1 MVTIKTRL
9 PIPSLRPYVK
19 MYFWGKDEES
29 PLVQR
34 IVPNGEMGLCFYLN
48 HPVIYDGIGERRS
61 CLSGQSLHYHDI
73 VSDGS
78 VEIVGA
84 HFTTLGAHV
93 FFSSPLKLF
102 FGQIVPLADI
112 ADPRLHQ
119 LEEEVMLASDYE
131 ICWDLMEAFFL
142 ERLCHSDFDALTF
155 RRLQRAIAYGQRHT
169 SDAQICQVASEACL
183 SERHLN
189 RVFSDVVGLSP
200 KEYLRL
206 QRYHKTLRDLKKSQ
220 NSNSPESLT
229 SIAWTNGYCDF
240 SHLYSDFRKIC
251 GYSPSRLL
259 KESDH
264 EEDAVGW
271 RI

>member
-48 HPVIYDGIGERRS
+48 QPVLYNGVGERRS

-73 VSDGS
+73 VSDGRI
-78 VEIVGA
+78 EIVGA
-84 HFTTLGAHV
+84 HFTILGAHA
-93 FFSSPLKLF
+93 FFSTPLRHF
-102 FGQIVPLADI
+102 FGQIVSLADLD
-112 ADPRLHQ
+112 DPHLHR
-119 LEEEVMLASDYE
+119 LEEEVMLAYDYE
-131 ICWDLMEAFFL
+131 ICWNLMEAFFL

-229 SIAWTNGYCDF
+229 SIAWSNGYCDF

-259 KESDH
+259 KESAH